1 MTERSTEEVFA
12 DHLELCKQGDL
23 EADIQRN
30 FAEDVVIVSEF
41 GTSHGRDG
49 VRQSND
55 LLHQQLST
63 KNYTYEQILT
73 GQDIAFERWDGASQG
88 MQVKNGI
95 DFFLV
100 QDGYIQLQLIYYKPQ
115 PRK

>member
-1 MTERSTEEVFA
+1 MAKRSTEEVFA
-12 DHLELCKQGDL
+12 DHLQLRKQGDV

-41 GTSHGRDG
+41 GTFHGRDG
-49 VRQSND
+49 IRQSND
-55 LLHQQLST
+55 LLHQQLPS
-63 KNYTYEQILT
+63 KNYTYEQCLT
-73 GQDIAFERWDGASQG
+73 DQDIAFERWDGSSQD

-95 DFFLV
+95 DFFLI

-115 PRK
+115 PRT